1 MKKRE
6 YINQKIGIK
15 FLKKIC
21 KKKNYELKKNKKYIN
36 VYFLH
41 FMKI

>member
-1 MKKRE
+1 ME
-6 YINQKIGIK
+6 YINQKICIK
-15 FLKKIC
+15 FLKKIY
-21 KKKNYELKKNKKYIN
+21 KKIIYELKKNKKYIN